1 MQHIPV
7 PKDLVE
13 KAVKSFHSAMQ
24 AKQQQAP
31 LLSNRVITIS
41 RQPGSGGERITEL
54 LCQWLDW
61 PVWDKEILD
70 VLASQS
76 HLGYQKKMFEAVDE
90 KTQDEIE
97 SLVSLTLGHVDKNA
111 YLYLLP
117 KAIFLIARHDA
128 IIIGRGAHLFLPAA
142 LKVRIKA
149 SFSVRVEN
157 LMSAAHISK
166 REAQEKIR
174 AIDQE
179 REAFTKEL
187 CRRLGKPYAESRNH
201 LHYDLEISTDSIRTE
216 DAALLILIPAMERFG
231 LKIDLEKVLKSIR
244 RA

>member
-13 KAVKSFHSAMQ
+13 KAVKSFQTAMQ
-24 AKQQQAP
+24 AKQQQARQQ
-31 LLSNRVITIS
+31 NRRVITIS
-41 RQPGSGGERITEL
+41 RQLGSGGKRITEL
-54 LCQWLDW
+54 LRQWLDW

-97 SLVSLTLGHVDKNA
+97 SLVSLTLGHIDKNA

-128 IIIGRGAHLFLPAA
+128 IIIGRGAHLFLPESM
-142 LKVRIKA
+142 KVRIKA
-149 SFSVRVEN
+149 SLPVRVEN
-157 LMSAAHISK
+157 VMRQEGISRK
-166 REAQEKIR
+166 EAQEKIR

-187 CRRLGKPYAESRNH
+187 CRRLGKPYAESKNH
-201 LHYDLEISTDSIRTE
+201 LHYDLEINTDTIRME
-216 DAALLILIPAMERFG
+216 DAALLILIAAMKKFD
-231 LKIDLEKVLKSIR
+231 LKIDLGRMLKDIQLS
-244 RA
+244 

>member
-1 MQHIPV
+1 MHIPV

-13 KAVKSFHSAMQ
+13 KAVKSFQTVMQ
-24 AKQQQAP
+24 HKQKLPALQTK
-31 LLSNRVITIS
+31 RMITIS

-54 LCQWLDW
+54 LRQWLEW

-90 KTQDEIE
+90 KIQDEIE
-97 SLVSLTLGHVDKNA
+97 SLVSLTLGHIDKNA

-117 KAIFLIARHDA
+117 KAIFIIAQHDA
-128 IIIGRGAHLFLPAA
+128 IIIGRGAHLFLPES

-157 LMSAAHISK
+157 VMRQEDLSRK
-166 REAQEKIR
+166 EAQEKIR
-174 AIDQE
+174 DVDQE
-179 REAFTKEL
+179 REDFTKEL
-187 CRRLGKPYAESRNH
+187 CRRLKKTYSESKNH
-201 LHYDLEISTDSIRTE
+201 LHYDLEISTDTIPAE
-216 DAALLILIPAMERFG
+216 EAALLILIAAMKKFD
-231 LKIDLEKVLKSIR
+231 LKIDLGRVLKDMQLS
-244 RA
+244 

>member
-1 MQHIPV
+1 MSIPV
-7 PKDLVE
+7 PRDLVE
-13 KAVKSFHSAMQ
+13 KAVKSFQSVMQ
-24 AKQQQAP
+24 QKHPQAAQQTK
-31 LLSNRVITIS
+31 RMITIS

-54 LCQWLDW
+54 LRQWLEW

-90 KTQDEIE
+90 KIQDEIE
-97 SLVSLTLGHVDKNA
+97 SLVSLTLGHIDKNA

-117 KAIFLIARHDA
+117 KAIFLISQHDA
-128 IIIGRGAHLFLPAA
+128 IIIGRGAHLFLPES

-157 LMSAAHISK
+157 IMRREGLPRK
-166 REAQEKIR
+166 EAQEKIR

-179 REAFTKEL
+179 REAFIKEL
-187 CRRLGKPYAESRNH
+187 CRRLKKPYTESKNH
-201 LHYDLEISTDSIRTE
+201 LHYDLEISTDTIHAE
-216 DAALLILIPAMERFG
+216 EAALLILIAAMKKFD
-231 LKIDLEKVLKSIR
+231 LKIDLGRVLRDIQLS
-244 RA
+244 